1 LYQATDVLGKLER
14 KTWKGPKKETQN
26 EMKNNPVEERKVLK
40 VCRENP

>member
-14 KTWKGPKKETQN
+14 KTWKGPQN